1 MFKNILLVK
10 IFIYALFK
18 KIMDNEF
25 GGKFANFG
33 ISNNKF

>member
-18 KIMDNEF
+18 RIMDNEF
-25 GGKFANFG
+25 GGKFDNFG
-33 ISNNKF
+33 IELPY